1 MQVTGDVLKR
11 PDPTPSEFKKQRTIA
26 KKEFGVELD
35 KPDQPRKKSDPKS
48 SAGSGGGKKPPK
60 GKGPAI
66 TGDGGGDDK
75 DSGRGDAMDKKT
87 DTGGSTERNLVS
99 KAVGDAATPVA
110 QYQVAKD
117 LAQGAKD
124 ILSKIKPPKV
134 TKRTKTG
141 RRSAGS

>member
-1 MQVTGDVLKR
+1 M
-11 PDPTPSEFKKQRTIA
+11 A
-26 KKEFGVELD
+26 KNIFEEL
-35 KPDQPRKKSDPKS
+35 PARKH
-48 SAGSGGGKKPPK
+48 A
-60 GKGPAI
+60 PAKAAPAAAK
-66 TGDGGGDDK
+66 GGDDK
-75 DSGRGDAMDKKT
+75 GGRGDAMDKKT